1 MIRKPICWIPVAV
14 SYAVLAWFVFFVINP
29 LCYNIFQHPAFTL
42 TADFFW
48 SKVCDPGGLSEY
60 FQTFI
65 DQFTM
70 FRFWGTLFLVA
81 EVLLTA
87 FLCARYVR
95 KITGDNQF
103 VTMLVYMLPV
113 AVSIVAWTDVK
124 YPFAINMQV
133 LLLAAALNLH
143 QALSK
148 YDWNKYITPLLAIAV
163 YHACGPVALYTF
175 ALCGIVAYA
184 LKPDKRDLASVVGA
198 VVVAAIWPLIIYKFV
213 LPIKPEGAFYDMR
226 PQKLMFTSFKLSPVL
241 YMLYVCLPA
250 SVLIG
255 LAYNKIGGDKKKLFV
270 TIAAVALIFGTAA
283 IARSKHDNYTERIG
297 FRMEVAA
304 YNKDWNW
311 ILNYMKNNS
320 QLFEKSNYERYVN
333 FYYDMAAA
341 QNNQLVERMFFY
353 PHLLGETGLYLDKPM
368 ATYIG
373 YPAAMF
379 YYNMGFAASALHF
392 AFEAQSTFTN
402 SHYVMQMVIDCLI
415 IIGDYRTAELFLDKY
430 DHNMFSG
437 KFVADRRNFIEGK
450 PNTELSAQFVNEA
463 RKRHPH
469 NDFYMQN
476 RLSNMAQV
484 FMANK
489 DNNVASQYI
498 LCTTLLQGD
507 LDSFVNLLLSGYY
520 NYNVNNLPRPCQ
532 EALLI
537 YKSTTKNVNPEV
549 EKFKIQQYV
558 EAKFGDF
565 VRLVNSKPN
574 NMKELIEKNYPNTYW
589 KYYTVDSPKVTGVS
603 ID

>member
-29 LCYNIFQHPAFTL
+29 LCYNIFQQSAFVL

-48 SKVCDPGGLSEY
+48 SKIGEPGGLSEY

-81 EVLLTA
+81 EVFLTA
-87 FLCARYVR
+87 FLSVRFVR
-95 KITGDNQF
+95 KITGDSQF
-103 VTMLVYMLPV
+103 ATVLVYILPV

-133 LLLAAALNLH
+133 LLLVAALNLH
-143 QALSK
+143 QSLSK
-148 YDWNKYITPLLAIAV
+148 YGWHKFVTPLLAIAV

-175 ALCGIVAYA
+175 AMCGMVVYA
-184 LKPDKRDLASVVGA
+184 LKPDKRELASVVGA
-198 VVVAAIWPLIIYKFV
+198 VVVAAVWPLIIYKLV
-213 LPIKPEGAFYDMR
+213 LPINAEGAFYDMR
-226 PQKLMFTSFKLSPVL
+226 PQKLMFTSFKLTPVL

-250 SVLIG
+250 SVLVG
-255 LAYNKIGGDKKKLFV
+255 YAYNKIGGDRKKLLV
-270 TIAAVALIFGTAA
+270 TIAAFVVIFGSAA
-283 IARSKHDNYTERIG
+283 VSRSKHDNYTERIG

-304 YNKDWNW
+304 YNKDWSW

-320 QLFEKSNYERYVN
+320 QMFEKSNYERYVN
-333 FYYDMAAA
+333 FYYDMALA
-341 QNNQLVERMFFY
+341 QNNQLIERMFFY
-353 PHLLGETGLYLDKPM
+353 PHLLGEAGLFLDKPM

-373 YPAAMF
+373 YPVAMF

-392 AFEAQSTFTN
+392 AFEAQSTYTD

-415 IIGDYRTAELFLDKY
+415 IIGDYQTAELFLDKY
-430 DHNMFSG
+430 EHNMFSG
-437 KFVADRRNFIEGK
+437 KFVADRRNFIAGN
-450 PNTELSAQFVNEA
+450 PGTDLSAKFVDEV
-463 RKRHPH
+463 RKHHPR

-476 RLSNMAQV
+476 RMSNMAQV
-484 FMANK
+484 FLANR
-489 DNNVASQYI
+489 DNVVASQYI
-498 LCTTLLQGD
+498 LCTSLLQCD
-507 LDSFVNLLLSGYY
+507 LNLFVNLLLSGYY
-520 NYNVNNLPRPCQ
+520 NFSSNNLPKVCQ

-537 YKSTTKNVNPEV
+537 YKATTKNANPEV
-549 EKFKIQQYV
+549 EKFKIQQYI
-558 EAKFGDF
+558 ESKFGDF
-565 VRLVNSKPN
+565 VRIVNTKPN
-574 NMKELIEKNYPNTYW
+574 NMKELVEKGFPNTYW
-589 KYYTVDSPKVTGVS
+589 KYYAIDSPKVTGVS